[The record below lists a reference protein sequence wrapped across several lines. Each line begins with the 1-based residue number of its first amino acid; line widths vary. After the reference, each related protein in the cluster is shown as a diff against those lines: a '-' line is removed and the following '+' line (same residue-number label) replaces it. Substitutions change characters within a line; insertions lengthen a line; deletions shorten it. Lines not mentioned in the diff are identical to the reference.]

1 MILQM
6 SSKALIVMAKRP
18 SPGRTKT
25 RLTPFFSG
33 QEAADLYNCFLMDA
47 LDQARGIAGITR
59 YIAYAPDDEETRR
72 YFAEKAPDFGLIPQ
86 LGNTLGERL
95 DFVLSSCRQ
104 EGHGQVAAMN
114 SDSPSLPV
122 DYLALAFE
130 RLDDRATDVVLGP
143 CDDGGYYLIG
153 WKRPYPRLVREV
165 QMSTSH
171 VLADTLALAK
181 EEKLHVAMLPT
192 WYDVDELPDLVRVQR
207 DLRTRGSKRSHA
219 GDFLAKRHFNLESG
233 REEPTEMPAL
243 Q

>member
-1 MILQM
+1 MVN
-6 SSKALIVMAKRP
+6 KALIVMAKRP
-18 SPGRTKT
+18 FPGRTKT
-25 RLTPFFSG
+25 RLTPFFSA
-33 QEAADLYNCFLMDA
+33 QEAAALYNCFLLDA
-47 LDQARGIAGITR
+47 LDQARRIAGIKP
-59 YIAYAPDDEETRR
+59 YIAYAPADEETRR
-72 YFAEKAPDFGLIPQ
+72 YFAELAPDFGLIPQ

-95 DFVLSSCRQ
+95 DFALSSCQ
-104 EGHGQVAAMN
+104 GEGHGQVVAMN

-171 VLADTLALAK
+171 VLADTLAMA
-181 EEKLHVAMLPT
+181 EEESVHVALLPT

-207 DLRTRGSKRSHA
+207 ALKAGGSKSSHT
-219 GDFLAKRHFNLESG
+219 GDFLKKRHII
-233 REEPTEMPAL
+233 
-243 Q
+243 